1 MARPK
6 KSISAEQVVKLARLG
21 LTVTEIAEFL
31 GVDRATLYRRFAT
44 EITKGQSLLNIKLRR
59 LQLRAAERGN
69 VAMLIFLGKVVLHQ
83 REFPDEQE
91 TPTKVQII
99 FERFDEDLGRSANQR
114 ELQDKPIIGE

>member
-1 MARPK
+1 MTRLSGLLSSLSGGISMARPK

-91 TPTKVQII
+91 
-99 FERFDEDLGRSANQR
+99 RS
-114 ELQDKPIIGE
+114 EEHTS